1 MEVQQTINATRSWSQ
16 YRRYQGKSVGFVP
29 TMGALHQGHLS
40 LVRQARKDND
50 FVVVSVFVN
59 PIQFAPNEDF
69 DNYPRKIRLDLDLLE
84 KECVDLVF
92 APSSEEMYPK
102 EDSRMNQTWLDV
114 VGPITEGLCGISRP
128 TFFRGVTTVVAKLF
142 NIVQPKRAYFGWK
155 DAQQLA
161 AIRQMVNDLNFDLE
175 VIGLPI
181 VREDDGLAMSS
192 RNVYLTKDERQEAKM
207 VYQSLELAKSQ
218 ILRGEQSVKKITD
231 EMKLLVEDS
240 PLIRIDYITIVSSQ
254 TFSLISEL
262 EHGQDILIAIA
273 VYVGNTRLIDNFRL
287 KVPQF

>member
-16 YRRYQGKSVGFVP
+16 YRRYKGKSVGFVP

-92 APSSEEMYPK
+92 APSNEEMYPK
-102 EDSRMNQTWLDV
+102 DDSRMNQTWLDV

-192 RNVYLTKDERQEAKM
+192 RNAYLTKDERQEAKI
-207 VYQSLELAKSQ
+207 VYQSLELAKSR
-218 ILRGEQSVKKITD
+218 ILRGETSVKKITT

-240 PLIRIDYITIVSSQ
+240 ALSRIDYTTIVSSQ
-254 TFSLISEL
+254 TFRPILKL
-262 EHGQDILIAIA
+262 ENGQDILIAIA
-273 VYVGNTRLIDNFRL
+273 TYVGSTRLIDNFWL

>member
-16 YRRYQGKSVGFVP
+16 YRRYKGKSVGFVP

-92 APSSEEMYPK
+92 APSNEEMYPK
-102 EDSRMNQTWLDV
+102 DDSHMNQTWLDV

-192 RNVYLTKDERQEAKM
+192 RNAYLTKDERQEAKI
-207 VYQSLELAKSQ
+207 VYQSLELAKSR
-218 ILRGEQSVKKITD
+218 ILRGETSVKKITT

-240 PLIRIDYITIVSSQ
+240 ALSRIDYTTIVSSQ
-254 TFSLISEL
+254 TFRPILEL
-262 EHGQDILIAIA
+262 ENGQDILIAIA
-273 VYVGNTRLIDNFRL
+273 TYVGSTRLIDNFRM

>member
-1 MEVQQTINATRSWSQ
+1 MEVQQTINSTRSWSQ

-102 EDSRMNQTWLDV
+102 DDSRMNQTWLEV

-161 AIRQMVNDLNFDLE
+161 AIQQMVNDLNFDLE

-218 ILRGEQSVKKITD
+218 ILRGGQSVKKITD

>member
-92 APSSEEMYPK
+92 APNSEEMYPK
-102 EDSRMNQTWLDV
+102 DNSRMNQTWLDV

-192 RNVYLTKDERQEAKM
+192 RNAYLTKDERQEAKI
-207 VYQSLELAKSQ
+207 VYQSLELAKSR
-218 ILRGEQSVKKITD
+218 ILRGETSVKKITT

-240 PLIRIDYITIVSSQ
+240 ALSRIDYTTIVSSQ
-254 TFSLISEL
+254 TFKPILEL
-262 EHGQDILIAIA
+262 ENGQDILIAIA
-273 VYVGNTRLIDNFRL
+273 IYVGSTRLIDNFRL

>member
-16 YRRYQGKSVGFVP
+16 YRRYKGKSVGFVP

-92 APSSEEMYPK
+92 APSNEEMYPK
-102 EDSRMNQTWLDV
+102 DDSRMNQTWLDV

-192 RNVYLTKDERQEAKM
+192 RNAYLTKDERQEAKI
-207 VYQSLELAKSQ
+207 VYQSLELAKSR
-218 ILRGEQSVKKITD
+218 ILRGETSVKKITT

-240 PLIRIDYITIVSSQ
+240 ALSRIDYTTIVSSQ
-254 TFSLISEL
+254 TFRPILEL
-262 EHGQDILIAIA
+262 ENGQDILIAIA
-273 VYVGNTRLIDNFRL
+273 TYVGSTRLIDNFRL

>member
-102 EDSRMNQTWLDV
+102 DDSRMNQTWLDV

-192 RNVYLTKDERQEAKM
+192 RNAYLTKDERQEAKI
-207 VYQSLELAKSQ
+207 VYQSLELAKSR
-218 ILRGEQSVKKITD
+218 ILRGETSVKKITT

-240 PLIRIDYITIVSSQ
+240 ALSRIDYTTIVSSQ
-254 TFSLISEL
+254 TFRPILEL
-262 EHGQDILIAIA
+262 ENGQDILIAIA
-273 VYVGNTRLIDNFRL
+273 TYVGSTRLIDNFRL

>member
-1 MEVQQTINATRSWSQ
+1 MEVQQTINSTRSWSQ

-192 RNVYLTKDERQEAKM
+192 RNAYLTKDERQEAKI
-207 VYQSLELAKSQ
+207 VYQSLELAKSR
-218 ILRGEQSVKKITD
+218 ILQGETSVKKITT

-240 PLIRIDYITIVSSQ
+240 ASSRIDYTTIVSSQ
-254 TFSLISEL
+254 TFRPILEL
-262 EHGQDILIAIA
+262 ENGQDILIAIA
-273 VYVGNTRLIDNFRL
+273 TYVGSTRLIDNFRL

>member
-1 MEVQQTINATRSWSQ
+1 MEVQQTINSTRSWSQ

-102 EDSRMNQTWLDV
+102 DDSRMNQTWLEV

-192 RNVYLTKDERQEAKM
+192 RNAFLTKDERQEAKR
-207 VYQSLELAKSQ
+207 VYQSLELAKSR
-218 ILRGEQSVKKITD
+218 ILQGETSVKKITT

-240 PLIRIDYITIVSSQ
+240 ASSRIDYTTIVSSQ
-254 TFSLISEL
+254 TFRPILEL
-262 EHGQDILIAIA
+262 ENGQDILIAIA
-273 VYVGNTRLIDNFRL
+273 TYVGSTRLIDNFRL

>member
-16 YRRYQGKSVGFVP
+16 YRRYKGKSVGFVP

-92 APSSEEMYPK
+92 APSNEEMYPK
-102 EDSRMNQTWLDV
+102 DDSRMNQTWLDV

-192 RNVYLTKDERQEAKM
+192 RNAYLTKDERQEAKI
-207 VYQSLELAKSQ
+207 VYQSLELAKSR
-218 ILRGEQSVKKITD
+218 ILRGETSVKKITT

-240 PLIRIDYITIVSSQ
+240 ALSRIDYITIVSGQ
-254 TFSLISEL
+254 TFRPILEL
-262 EHGQDILIAIA
+262 ENGQDILIAIA
-273 VYVGNTRLIDNFRL
+273 TYIGSTRLIDNFRL

>member
-192 RNVYLTKDERQEAKM
+192 RNAYLTKDERQEAKI
-207 VYQSLELAKSQ
+207 VYQSLELAKSR
-218 ILRGEQSVKKITD
+218 ILRGETSVKKITT

-240 PLIRIDYITIVSSQ
+240 GLSRIDYTTIVSSQ
-254 TFSLISEL
+254 TFRPILEL
-262 EHGQDILIAIA
+262 ENGQDILIAIA
-273 VYVGNTRLIDNFRL
+273 TYVGGTRLIDNFRL

>member
-16 YRRYQGKSVGFVP
+16 YRRYKGKSVGFVP

-40 LVRQARKDND
+40 LIRQARKDND

-92 APSSEEMYPK
+92 APSNEEMYPK
-102 EDSRMNQTWLDV
+102 DDSRMNQTWLDV

-128 TFFRGVTTVVAKLF
+128 TFFRGVTTIVAKLF

-192 RNVYLTKDERQEAKM
+192 RNAYLTKDERQEAKI
-207 VYQSLELAKSQ
+207 VYQSLELAKSR
-218 ILRGEQSVKKITD
+218 ILRGETSVKKITT

-240 PLIRIDYITIVSSQ
+240 ALSRIDYTTIVSSQ
-254 TFSLISEL
+254 TFQPILEL
-262 EHGQDILIAIA
+262 EKGQDILIAIA
-273 VYVGNTRLIDNFRL
+273 TYVGSTRLIDNFRL

>member
-16 YRRYQGKSVGFVP
+16 YRRYKGKSVGFVP

-92 APSSEEMYPK
+92 APSNEEMYPK
-102 EDSRMNQTWLDV
+102 DDSHMSQTWLDV

-192 RNVYLTKDERQEAKM
+192 RNAYLTKDERQEAKI
-207 VYQSLELAKSQ
+207 VYQSLELAKSR
-218 ILRGEQSVKKITD
+218 ILRGETSVKKITT

-240 PLIRIDYITIVSSQ
+240 ALSRIDYTTIVSSQ
-254 TFSLISEL
+254 TFRPILEL
-262 EHGQDILIAIA
+262 ENGQDILIAIA
-273 VYVGNTRLIDNFRL
+273 TYVGSTRLIDNFRL

>member
-218 ILRGEQSVKKITD
+218 ILRGGQSVKKITD

-273 VYVGNTRLIDNFRL
+273 AYVGNTRLIDNFRL

>member
-192 RNVYLTKDERQEAKM
+192 RNAYLTKDERQEAKI
-207 VYQSLELAKSQ
+207 VYQSLELAKSR
-218 ILRGEQSVKKITD
+218 ILRGETSVKKITT

-240 PLIRIDYITIVSSQ
+240 ALSRIDYTTIVSSQ
-254 TFSLISEL
+254 TFQPILEL
-262 EHGQDILIAIA
+262 ENGQDILIAIA
-273 VYVGNTRLIDNFRL
+273 TYVGSTRLIDNFRL

>member
-92 APSSEEMYPK
+92 APNSEEMYPK
-102 EDSRMNQTWLDV
+102 DNSHMNQTWLDV

-192 RNVYLTKDERQEAKM
+192 RNAYLTKDERQEAKI
-207 VYQSLELAKSQ
+207 VYQSLELAKSR
-218 ILRGEQSVKKITD
+218 ILRGETSVKKITT

-240 PLIRIDYITIVSSQ
+240 ALSRIDYTTIVSSQ
-254 TFSLISEL
+254 TFKPILEL
-262 EHGQDILIAIA
+262 ENGQDILIAIA
-273 VYVGNTRLIDNFRL
+273 IYVGSTRLIDNFRL

>member
-16 YRRYQGKSVGFVP
+16 YRRYKGKSVGFVP

-92 APSSEEMYPK
+92 APSNEEMYPK
-102 EDSRMNQTWLDV
+102 DDSRMNQTWLDV

-181 VREDDGLAMSS
+181 VREGDGLAMSS
-192 RNVYLTKDERQEAKM
+192 RNAYLTKDERQEAKI
-207 VYQSLELAKSQ
+207 VYQSLELAKSR
-218 ILRGEQSVKKITD
+218 ILRGETSVKKITT

-240 PLIRIDYITIVSSQ
+240 ALSRIDYTTIVSSQ
-254 TFSLISEL
+254 TFKPILEL
-262 EHGQDILIAIA
+262 ENGQDILIAIA
-273 VYVGNTRLIDNFRL
+273 IYVGSTRLIDNFRL

>member
-92 APSSEEMYPK
+92 APNSEEMYPK
-102 EDSRMNQTWLDV
+102 DNSHMNQTWLDV

-192 RNVYLTKDERQEAKM
+192 RNAYLTKDERQEAKI
-207 VYQSLELAKSQ
+207 VYQSLELAKSR
-218 ILRGEQSVKKITD
+218 ILRGETSVKKITT

-240 PLIRIDYITIVSSQ
+240 ALSRIDYTTIVSSQ
-254 TFSLISEL
+254 TFKPILEL
-262 EHGQDILIAIA
+262 ENGQDILIAIA
-273 VYVGNTRLIDNFRL
+273 TYVGSTRLIDNFRL

>member
-16 YRRYQGKSVGFVP
+16 YRRYKGKSVGFVP

-92 APSSEEMYPK
+92 APSNEEMYPK
-102 EDSRMNQTWLDV
+102 DDSRMNQTWLDV

-181 VREDDGLAMSS
+181 VREGDGLAMSS
-192 RNVYLTKDERQEAKM
+192 RNAYLTKDERQEAKI
-207 VYQSLELAKSQ
+207 VYQSLELAKSR
-218 ILRGEQSVKKITD
+218 ILRGETSVKKITT

-240 PLIRIDYITIVSSQ
+240 ALSRIDYTTIVSSQ
-254 TFSLISEL
+254 TFRPILEL
-262 EHGQDILIAIA
+262 ENGQDILIAIA
-273 VYVGNTRLIDNFRL
+273 TYVGSTRLIDNFRM

>member
-92 APSSEEMYPK
+92 APSNEEMYPK
-102 EDSRMNQTWLDV
+102 DDSRMNQTWLDV

-192 RNVYLTKDERQEAKM
+192 RNAYLTKDERQEAKI
-207 VYQSLELAKSQ
+207 VYQSLELAKSR
-218 ILRGEQSVKKITD
+218 ILRGETSVKKITT

-240 PLIRIDYITIVSSQ
+240 GLSRIDYTTIVSSQ
-254 TFSLISEL
+254 TFKPILEL
-262 EHGQDILIAIA
+262 ENGQDILIAIA
-273 VYVGNTRLIDNFRL
+273 TYVGSTRLIDNFRL

>member
-16 YRRYQGKSVGFVP
+16 YRRYKGKSVGFVP

-92 APSSEEMYPK
+92 APSNEEMYPK
-102 EDSRMNQTWLDV
+102 DDSRMNQTWLDV

-192 RNVYLTKDERQEAKM
+192 RNAYLTKDERQEAKI
-207 VYQSLELAKSQ
+207 VYQSLELAKSR
-218 ILRGEQSVKKITD
+218 ILRGETSVKKITT

-240 PLIRIDYITIVSSQ
+240 ALSRIDYTTIVSSQ
-254 TFSLISEL
+254 TFRPILEL
-262 EHGQDILIAIA
+262 ENGQDILIAIA
-273 VYVGNTRLIDNFRL
+273 TYIGSTRLIDNFRL

>member
-16 YRRYQGKSVGFVP
+16 YRRYKGKSVGFVP

-92 APSSEEMYPK
+92 APSNEEMYPK
-102 EDSRMNQTWLDV
+102 DDSRMNQTWLDV

-181 VREDDGLAMSS
+181 VREGDGLAMSS
-192 RNVYLTKDERQEAKM
+192 RNAYLTKDERQEAKI
-207 VYQSLELAKSQ
+207 VYQSLELAKSR
-218 ILRGEQSVKKITD
+218 ILRGETSVKKITT

-240 PLIRIDYITIVSSQ
+240 ALSRIDYTTIVSSQ
-254 TFSLISEL
+254 TFQPILEL
-262 EHGQDILIAIA
+262 EKGQDILIATA
-273 VYVGNTRLIDNFRL
+273 TYVGSTRLIDNFRL